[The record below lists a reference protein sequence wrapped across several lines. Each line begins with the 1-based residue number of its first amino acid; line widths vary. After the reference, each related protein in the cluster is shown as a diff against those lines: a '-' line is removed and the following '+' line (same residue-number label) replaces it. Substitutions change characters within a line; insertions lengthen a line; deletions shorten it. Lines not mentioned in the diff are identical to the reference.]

1 MNGKHAI
8 YRVYQALCAGMLSL
22 FPAGKQTLVQ
32 GDGCITRIPELLKT
46 QGIKAVQVI
55 TTPGTVRRGTI
66 APLLAQCEDAGI
78 RLVLYTGV
86 SPDPTVTEVE
96 AAAEC
101 FLASGCEAILA
112 IGGGS
117 VMDCAK
123 VAGARAV
130 RRDLPVGKMSGMLKI
145 HKKLPLLLA
154 VPTTAGTG
162 SEVTLAAVIT
172 DETCHYKHAVMD
184 YCLIPRYA
192 FLDPGLSCSLP
203 PDMTA
208 YSGMDALTH
217 AVEAYCNRFCSPKMK
232 AHAKKAVRLIGA
244 NLLTAY
250 REPENKEARMNML
263 TGSYEAGIA
272 FTNAYVGYVH
282 AIAHGIGGLYHVP
295 HGEAN
300 AILLPKVLA
309 AYGSA
314 VYKPLAEL
322 EREVRMSVDKPEQ
335 EVRMSVGKP
344 EQEMCMS
351 GAELEREVRASGAK
365 DGSRE
370 ETDAV
375 LAEAF
380 IGRIRRMNRSM
391 GIPEQLAMLRKEDV
405 PELAARALK
414 EGNPNYPVP
423 VIWEEE
429 QMRTFLMEQVPK

>member
-1 MNGKHAI
+1 
-8 YRVYQALCAGMLSL
+8 
-22 FPAGKQTLVQ
+22 
-32 GDGCITRIPELLKT
+32 
-46 QGIKAVQVI
+46 
-55 TTPGTVRRGTI
+55 
-66 APLLAQCEDAGI
+66 
-78 RLVLYTGV
+78 
-86 SPDPTVTEVE
+86 
-96 AAAEC
+96 
-101 FLASGCEAILA
+101 
-112 IGGGS
+112 
-117 VMDCAK
+117 
-123 VAGARAV
+123 
-130 RRDLPVGKMSGMLKI
+130 MSGMLKI

-172 DETCHYKHAVMD
+172 DETCHYKHAIMD

-192 FLDPGLSCSLP
+192 FLDPGLSGSLP

-232 AHAKKAVRLIGA
+232 VHAKKAVRLIGA

-250 REPENKEARMNML
+250 REPANKAARMNML

-314 VYKPLAEL
+314 VHEPLARLEREVRASGGKTERKVRAAGVEL
-322 EREVRMSVDKPEQ
+322 EREVRAA
-335 EVRMSVGKP
+335 
-344 EQEMCMS
+344 
-351 GAELEREVRASGAK
+351 GAELEREVRAAGAE

-380 IGRIRRMNRSM
+380 IERIRRMNRSM
-391 GIPEQLAMLRKEDV
+391 GIPEQLVMLRKEDV
-405 PELAARALK
+405 PELSARALK

-423 VIWEEE
+423 GIWEEE
-429 QMRTFLMEQVPK
+429 QMRAFLMEQVPK

>member
-1 MNGKHAI
+1 
-8 YRVYQALCAGMLSL
+8 
-22 FPAGKQTLVQ
+22 
-32 GDGCITRIPELLKT
+32 
-46 QGIKAVQVI
+46 
-55 TTPGTVRRGTI
+55 
-66 APLLAQCEDAGI
+66 
-78 RLVLYTGV
+78 
-86 SPDPTVTEVE
+86 
-96 AAAEC
+96 
-101 FLASGCEAILA
+101 
-112 IGGGS
+112 
-117 VMDCAK
+117 MDCAK
-123 VAGARAV
+123 VAGARTV

-263 TGSYEAGIA
+263 AGSYEAGIA

-314 VYKPLAEL
+314 VYTPLARL
-322 EREVRMSVDKPEQ
+322 EREVRTSV
-335 EVRMSVGKP
+335 
-344 EQEMCMS
+344 
-351 GAELEREVRASGAK
+351 AEDE
-365 DGSRE
+365 SRE

-380 IGRIRRMNRSM
+380 IERIRRMNRSM
-391 GIPEQLAMLRKEDV
+391 GISEELAMLRKEDV
-405 PELAARALK
+405 PELAAQALK

-423 VIWEEE
+423 RDLGGGTDESIPDGTGTKVTVRRAFRKNIA
-429 QMRTFLMEQVPK
+429 QNGRRIFCNLTVYIMYAKKYMRFSCNSIQIIYNV